1 MSWSIQLAGTFKK
14 RYAKLEPAE
23 RDLVDDKLRILAA
36 NPW

>member
-1 MSWSIQLAGTFKK
+1 MSWSIQLAGGFKK